1 MSKQLS
7 AGDFIEARCTRCR
20 AVTNHTIIAMVGTV
34 PARVRCNT
42 CDGDHNYR
50 APKVK
55 KVAREKSAKARVP
68 GAPRKTKAIQQDEQQ
83 WQEIAGQLQS
93 GQSVPYS
100 MENPYKK
107 GEAVNHPIFGV
118 GLVMDV
124 LAPNKVEILFEAGRK
139 LLRCR
144 QA

>member
-20 AVTNHTIIAMVGTV
+20 AITNHTIIAMVGSA

-55 KVAREKSAKARVP
+55 AAPAEKPAKPRQPGASRKAKA
-68 GAPRKTKAIQQDEQQ
+68 AQQDEEQ
-83 WQEIAGQLQS
+83 WQEFALQS
-93 GQSVPYS
+93 PVGPAIPYAMDS
-100 MENPYKK
+100 AFKK
-107 GEAVNHPIFGV
+107 GDAVEHPVFGV
-118 GLVMDV
+118 GLVLEV
-124 LAPNKVEILFEAGRK
+124 VPPNKVEILFEAGRK
-139 LLRCR
+139 LLRCKL
-144 QA
+144 